1 MDIKKFEGM
10 ILASIEE
17 IILEIINNTE
27 KIPIQAKSRAGAE
40 ISNFLENEF
49 IKFSKKNKSILN
61 VESSPVGATKNPWD
75 AKFTYKFKEREEVI
89 WLDFK
94 AFKVSGED
102 SNPDIGTPNKF
113 FDLVRLG
120 GFYLTF
126 IYVYYDEFENGIRF
140 TKNKLNQFT
149 KVYFLKDI
157 HHSVRRNPKNQL
169 QVNISESPEYRTRTE
184 FLHLLINKIT
194 ESHKRQI
201 EISEKE
207 LLKLSKK
214 EFLQDLL
221 KVNEESEKIIK
232 KL

>member
-1 MDIKKFEGM
+1 MDIKKFEDT
-10 ILASIEE
+10 ILTDIETV
-17 IILEIINNTE
+17 ILEIIKKNK

-49 IKFSKKNKSILN
+49 IKISKKNKAIMDA
-61 VESSPVGATKNPWD
+61 VSSPSGATKNPWD
-75 AKFTYKFKEREEVI
+75 AKFTYKLKDREEII

-126 IYVYYDEFENGIRF
+126 VYVYYEEFESGIQF
-140 TKNKLNQFT
+140 TSNKTGKYT

-169 QVNISESPEYRTRTE
+169 QVNISENPEYRTRTE

-201 EISEKE
+201 EISKRE
-207 LLKLSKK
+207 LLKLSKQD
-214 EFLQDLL
+214 FLQDLL
-221 KVNEESEKIIK
+221 KVNEESEKLIK